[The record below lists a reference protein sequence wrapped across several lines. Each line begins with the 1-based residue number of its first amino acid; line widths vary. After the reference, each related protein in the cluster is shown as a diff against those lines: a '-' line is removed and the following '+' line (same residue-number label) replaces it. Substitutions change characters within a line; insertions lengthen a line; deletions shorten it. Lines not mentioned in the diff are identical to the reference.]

1 MNAYFFQQDFYATRY
16 NCSAYSQ
23 EEWQSFG
30 KKKPFLGAC
39 FIMIGVVTQVIYV
52 PFLFGMMQKK
62 FRDMSCYKI
71 MFYLGIL
78 DVGNIVGGTLI
89 TGYLTWHGAVFCSHP
104 GLIYFA
110 GCFGVASWCAA
121 CLTCVLLAFNRC
133 VDFARSDLS
142 DTMFGGYKTWIW
154 LLLPTVYFLAV
165 SFYEM
170 PVIYNSE
177 FVAWFYDP
185 FIGVPIHYD
194 YDYSNT
200 THAIN
205 NIAVIFIL
213 CAENAF
219 LCHNIFKLSGHLSSS
234 IKRKRQVTNWMGRK
248 IPAFHCES
256 PFCLEYCA

>member
-1 MNAYFFQQDFYATRY
+1 
-16 NCSAYSQ
+16 
-23 EEWQSFG
+23 
-30 KKKPFLGAC
+30 
-39 FIMIGVVTQVIYV
+39 
-52 PFLFGMMQKK
+52 
-62 FRDMSCYKI
+62 
-71 MFYLGIL
+71 
-78 DVGNIVGGTLI
+78 
-89 TGYLTWHGAVFCSHP
+89 
-104 GLIYFA
+104 
-110 GCFGVASWCAA
+110 
-121 CLTCVLLAFNRC
+121 
-133 VDFARSDLS
+133 
-142 DTMFGGYKTWIW
+142 MFGGYKTWIW

-234 IKRKRQVTNWMGRK
+234 IKRKRQFIIQTLIICGLIVLASAVYVYMNYFYVPLWLPTAG
-248 IPAFHCES
+248 A
-256 PFCLEYCA
+256 LA